1 MTLDVKGLTWSMGLL
16 WGGLMLVCGLAN
28 LVFPGYAAAFLEL
41 AASVYP
47 GYGGPGG
54 FGSVVVVTFYGLV
67 DGAIFGL
74 LTAWLY
80 NRLAGAGAGTA
91 APGG

>member
-1 MTLDVKGLTWSMGLL
+1 MTLDVRGLTWSMALL

-28 LVFPGYAAAFLEL
+28 LVFPGYAVAFLEL

-54 FGSVVVVTFYGLV
+54 IGSVVLVTLYGLV

-74 LTAWLY
+74 LAAWLY
-80 NRLAGAGAGTA
+80 NRFAGAGDASA
-91 APGG
+91 ALGR

>member
-1 MTLDVKGLTWSMGLL
+1 MPLDVKGLTWSMGLL
-16 WGGLMLVCGLAN
+16 WGGLMLLCGLAN

-47 GYGGPGG
+47 GYGGPAGI
-54 FGSVVVVTFYGLV
+54 GSVVLVTLYGLV

-80 NRLAGAGAGTA
+80 NRFTGAGGGTA
-91 APGG
+91 ARGR